1 MVGFL
6 DPHFTTV
13 TIVNQLISIL
23 FSGKGQKKQACV
35 HRVCTWKNPGGKKG
49 GGAGRGGTPKTP
61 KTPGT
66 PGKYRDVTV
75 FSRDLNSG
83 QNQYSNGPKFID
95 SQMTFGYWTKFIL
108 VLRLP
113 FKY

>member
-1 MVGFL
+1 MMRVKKTI
-6 DPHFTTV
+6 TTV

-66 PGKYRDVTV
+66 PGKYRDVAV
-75 FSRDLNSG
+75 YSRDLK
-83 QNQYSNGPKFID
+83 P
-95 SQMTFGYWTKFIL
+95 
-108 VLRLP
+108 V
-113 FKY
+113 FKWSKVHR